1 METDRAL
8 NFSVFL
14 SSPVMDQDA
23 QSVQSVSYLP
33 DVHVYAFRA
42 VQEYRHD
49 SA

>member
-23 QSVQSVSYLP
+23 QSVRSVSYLP
-33 DVHVYAFRA
+33 DVHVHVSNVVEVVVAL
-42 VQEYRHD
+42 
-49 SA
+49 